1 MRPILLVYTLL
12 ASLTPLALAL
22 SRVIS
27 FTAGDR
33 CLQLGDHST
42 GPDIW
47 VAPNDWPAVR
57 RAAGDLAT
65 DFGRVLGQGGN
76 GTVLVPD
83 SDILN
88 GTAIRSRGRP
98 PIIVGTIGNSSLIDG
113 LVSRRK
119 ISEVVSNP
127 VPGVDQALVIAG
139 SDRRGTIF
147 GMYDVSETIGVSP
160 WYWWADVPPQAKDEI
175 YAAPGRNLAGEPSV
189 KYRGI
194 FINDEE
200 LTLQPWAATK
210 YNISQYDSPFTGEFT
225 KRVLELLLRNKANYY
240 WPAMKQSMFYVDD
253 PQNGIIA
260 EYFGVVMGTS
270 HTEPMTRATDEQSK
284 FLSGSWDWTENS
296 ANVTAFMAEG
306 VNRSKA
312 WDTLYTMGMRGS
324 GDTASP
330 TLTAPL
336 LEQVIQVQQGLLED
350 GLSKSLGDVPQLW
363 ALYKCFETLDTC
375 LTLVQ
380 EKTKEVGQYW
390 QAGMNVSDLVTLL
403 WTDDNYGNLLRVP
416 YPNETTRAGG
426 AGVYYHVNYVGR
438 PRSYRWINTIQL
450 IKIWDQMHTAYVRQA
465 SRIWVLNVGALKP
478 LEIPQSYFLDMAYNM
493 SNHLTPDS
501 PTKWM
506 TGWAERQF
514 GSGVANM
521 TAYVLNKYGLL
532 TMRRKYEH
540 LTFLPFVYS
549 TLHYDE
555 GWHVLKEWEELLS
568 LTQAVYDTLDPATQI
583 AYYQPVLH
591 PVLGGKT
598 VEDLY
603 IKKHYGDLYKA
614 QGRASTNHLAAQVW
628 DAWYIDG
635 NNTQRYNTTLDG
647 RWKHIMD
654 QKHIGYNSR
663 NAPTHNIMPN
673 LSYVSDADVPASGS
687 LGVSIQGSKETAPD
701 AQLYLLSVDPYMP
714 PEERRYIDVVSR
726 ANGTF
731 SYVVHPN
738 TSYVSVSN
746 AVGKLSTPGNNSD
759 ARCVISVD
767 WNAAPSGLSWVS
779 LNVSGVDS
787 KNITLGE
794 EITVFLPVNKTSVP
808 RDFSGYVESNGVVS
822 IEAAHYAAHARS
834 GNGVSVVELPYY
846 GRTLSGIKLW
856 PVDASSQTTAS
867 GPKLTYNF
875 YTFSSGGSN
884 DPVPANFTV
893 YLGGSRNYD
902 ATRPI
907 RYAFALDGGSP
918 IEVLPVP
925 SNALG
930 SDPAGWNASVVT
942 GGWNKT
948 SPVDVAPGA
957 HSLDL
962 WLLEPS
968 TVIQKLVLDLGGQK
982 DSGLGPPE
990 SFKV

>member
-1 MRPILLVYTLL
+1 
-12 ASLTPLALAL
+12 
-22 SRVIS
+22 
-27 FTAGDR
+27 
-33 CLQLGDHST
+33 
-42 GPDIW
+42 
-47 VAPNDWPAVR
+47 
-57 RAAGDLAT
+57 
-65 DFGRVLGQGGN
+65 
-76 GTVLVPD
+76 
-83 SDILN
+83 
-88 GTAIRSRGRP
+88 
-98 PIIVGTIGNSSLIDG
+98 
-113 LVSRRK
+113 
-119 ISEVVSNP
+119 
-127 VPGVDQALVIAG
+127 
-139 SDRRGTIF
+139 
-147 GMYDVSETIGVSP
+147 
-160 WYWWADVPPQAKDEI
+160 
-175 YAAPGRNLAGEPSV
+175 
-189 KYRGI
+189 
-194 FINDEE
+194 
-200 LTLQPWAATK
+200 
-210 YNISQYDSPFTGEFT
+210 
-225 KRVLELLLRNKANYY
+225 
-240 WPAMKQSMFYVDD
+240 
-253 PQNGIIA
+253 
-260 EYFGVVMGTS
+260 
-270 HTEPMTRATDEQSK
+270 
-284 FLSGSWDWTENS
+284 
-296 ANVTAFMAEG
+296 
-306 VNRSKA
+306 
-312 WDTLYTMGMRGS
+312 
-324 GDTASP
+324 
-330 TLTAPL
+330 
-336 LEQVIQVQQGLLED
+336 
-350 GLSKSLGDVPQLW
+350 
-363 ALYKCFETLDTC
+363 
-375 LTLVQ
+375 
-380 EKTKEVGQYW
+380 
-390 QAGMNVSDLVTLL
+390 
-403 WTDDNYGNLLRVP
+403 
-416 YPNETTRAGG
+416 
-426 AGVYYHVNYVGR
+426 
-438 PRSYRWINTIQL
+438 
-450 IKIWDQMHTAYVRQA
+450 
-465 SRIWVLNVGALKP
+465 
-478 LEIPQSYFLDMAYNM
+478 MAYNM

>member
-22 SRVIS
+22 SSVIS
-27 FTAGDR
+27 FTAGDGY
-33 CLQLGDHST
+33 LQLGDHST

-65 DFGRVLGQGGN
+65 DFGQVLGKGGN

-119 ISEVVSNP
+119 ISVKPIQGQWDSYIQEVVSNP

-160 WYWWADVPPQAKDEI
+160 WYWWADVPPKAKDEI
-175 YAAPGRNLAGEPSV
+175 YAAPGRNLACEPSV
-189 KYRGI
+189 TYRGI

-210 YNISQYDSPFTGEFT
+210 YNISQYDSSFTGEFT

-260 EYFGVVMGTS
+260 EYFGIVMGTS
-270 HTEPMTRATDEQSK
+270 HAEPMTRATDEQSK

-296 ANVTAFMAEG
+296 ANLTAFTAEG

-330 TLTAPL
+330 TLSAPL
-336 LEQVIQVQQGLLED
+336 LEQVIQVQQGLLRD
-350 GLSKSLGDVPQLW
+350 DLSKSLGDVPQLW
-363 ALYKCFETLDTC
+363 ALYK
-375 LTLVQ
+375 
-380 EKTKEVGQYW
+380 EVGEYW

-416 YPNETTRAGG
+416 YPSETTRAGG

-438 PRSYRWINTIQL
+438 PRSYRWIDTIQL
-450 IKIWDQMHTAYVRQA
+450 IKLWEQIHTAYVRQA
-465 SRIWVLNVGALKP
+465 SRIWILNVGAPKP
-478 LEIPQSYFLDMAYNM
+478 LEIPQSYFLDMAYNT

-506 TGWAERQF
+506 TSWAERQF

-521 TAYVLNKYGLL
+521 TAYIMNKYGLL

-540 LTFLPFVYS
+540 LTFLPFAYS
-549 TLHYDE
+549 
-555 GWHVLKEWEELLS
+555 
-568 LTQAVYDTLDPATQI
+568 
-583 AYYQPVLH
+583 
-591 PVLGGKT
+591 
-598 VEDLY
+598 
-603 IKKHYGDLYKA
+603 
-614 QGRASTNHLAAQVW
+614 
-628 DAWYIDG
+628 
-635 NNTQRYNTTLDG
+635 
-647 RWKHIMD
+647 
-654 QKHIGYNSR
+654 SR

-673 LSYVSDADVPASGS
+673 LSYVS
-687 LGVSIQGSKETAPD
+687 
-701 AQLYLLSVDPYMP
+701 
-714 PEERRYIDVVSR
+714 
-726 ANGTF
+726 
-731 SYVVHPN
+731 
-738 TSYVSVSN
+738 VSN
-746 AVGKLSTPGNNSD
+746 AVSKLSTPGNNSD

-787 KNITLGE
+787 KNITLNE
-794 EITVFLPVNKTSVP
+794 NITVFLPVNKTSVP
-808 RDFSGYVESNGVVS
+808 HGFSGYVESNGVVS

-834 GNGVSVVELPYY
+834 GN
-846 GRTLSGIKLW
+846 
-856 PVDASSQTTAS
+856 AS

-884 DPVPANFTV
+884 DPVSANFTV
-893 YLGGSRNYD
+893 YLGGPRNHD

-948 SPVDVAPGA
+948 SSVDVAPGT

-982 DSGLGPPE
+982 ASGLGPPE

>member
-22 SRVIS
+22 SSVIS

-98 PIIVGTIGNSSLIDG
+98 PIIVASNQSGASG
-113 LVSRRK
+113 SRY
-119 ISEVVSNP
+119 IQEVVSNP

-363 ALYKCFETLDTC
+363 ALYK
-375 LTLVQ
+375 
-380 EKTKEVGQYW
+380 EVGQYW

-465 SRIWVLNVGALKP
+465 ARIWVLNVGALKP

-532 TMRRKYEH
+532 NMRRKYEH

-583 AYYQPVLH
+583 AYYQP
-591 PVLGGKT
+591 
-598 VEDLY
+598 
-603 IKKHYGDLYKA
+603 KHYGDLYKA

-982 DSGLGPPE
+982 DSGLGSPE
-990 SFKV
+990 SIKVQVCLDLPDGQR

>member
-1 MRPILLVYTLL
+1 MRPILLAYTLL

-22 SRVIS
+22 S
-27 FTAGDR
+27 
-33 CLQLGDHST
+33 ST

-98 PIIVGTIGNSSLIDG
+98 LVIVGTIGNSSLIDG

-119 ISEVVSNP
+119 ISVKPIQGQWESYIQEVVSSP

-160 WYWWADVPPQAKDEI
+160 WYWWADVPPKAKDEI
-175 YAAPGRNLAGEPSV
+175 YAAPGRNLASEPSV

-200 LTLQPWAATK
+200 LTLQPWASTK

-260 EYFGVVMGTS
+260 ESFGIVMGTS

-284 FLSGSWDWTENS
+284 FLNGPWDWTQNS
-296 ANVTAFMAEG
+296 ANITAFMAEG

-324 GDTASP
+324 GDMASP

-336 LEQVIQVQQGLLED
+336 LEQVIQVQQGLLRD
-350 GLSKSLGDVPQLW
+350 GLSKSLGVVPQLW
-363 ALYKCFETLDTC
+363 ALYKN
-375 LTLVQ
+375 
-380 EKTKEVGQYW
+380 KEVGEYW

-403 WTDDNYGNLLRVP
+403 WTDDNYGNLLRIP

-450 IKIWDQMHTAYVRQA
+450 IKLWEQMHTAYVRQA
-465 SRIWVLNVGALKP
+465 SRIWILNVGALKP

-521 TAYVLNKYGLL
+521 TAYIMNKYGLL

-540 LTFLPFVYS
+540 LTFLPFAYS

-568 LTQAVYDTLDPATQI
+568 LTQAAYDTLDPATQI
-583 AYYQPVLH
+583 AYYQLVLH

-598 VEDLY
+598 VEELY

-614 QGRASTNHLAAQVW
+614 QGRANTNHLAAQVW

-635 NNTQRYNTTLDG
+635 NNTQRYNTTLNG

-654 QKHIGYNSR
+654 QKHIGYSSR

-701 AQLYLLSVDPYMP
+701 AQLYLLSVDPYMA
-714 PEERRYIDVVSR
+714 PEETRYIDVVSR

-731 SYVVHPN
+731 SYVVHAN

-746 AVGKLSTPGNNSD
+746 A
-759 ARCVISVD
+759 
-767 WNAAPSGLSWVS
+767 NAAPSGLSWVS

-794 EITVFLPVNKTSVP
+794 DITVFLPVNKTSVP
-808 RDFSGYVESNGVVS
+808 HDFSGYVESNGVVS

-834 GNGVSVVELPYY
+834 GNGVSIIELPYY

-856 PVDASSQTTAS
+856 PVDALSQTTAS

-930 SDPAGWNASVVT
+930 SDPVGWNASVVT

-948 SPVDVAPGA
+948 SSVDVAPGA

-968 TVIQKLVLDLGGQK
+968 TVIQKLVLDLGGQE